1 VNHYI
6 DVDVQPD
13 PDFPA
18 TQLMSALYG
27 RLHRALAGE
36 GTTEVGVSFPQMF
49 ERLGSNPRHQEHLL
63 GCCMRLHGTSAALA
77 TLLASDWLKGMRD
90 HVDMTPMHP
99 VPAQATHRKVYRV
112 QTKSSP
118 ERLRRRFMRR
128 HNVSEQEARARIP
141 DDMAPRYASWPS
153 VDLRSSSTGQSFKLF
168 IAHGPEQP
176 EPEAGSFS
184 AYGLSQGSTIPWF

>member
-1 VNHYI
+1 MNHYV
-6 DVDVQPD
+6 DVDVRPD

-27 RLHRALAGE
+27 RLHRALASA

-49 ERLGSNPRHQEHLL
+49 EKLGGNPRHPGQHL
-63 GCCMRLHGTSAALA
+63 GCRMRLHGTSAALT

-90 HVDMTPMHP
+90 HVDMAPMRC
-99 VPAQATHRKVYRV
+99 VPTQATHRKVYRV

-128 HNVSEQEARARIP
+128 HNVSEQEAQARIP
-141 DDMAPRYASWPS
+141 DDVARYARWPS
-153 VDLRSSSTGQSFKLF
+153 VDLRSVSTSQSFKLF

-176 EPEAGSFS
+176 EPEVGSFS

>member
-1 VNHYI
+1 MNHY
-6 DVDVQPD
+6 VDVNVRPD

-27 RLHRALAGE
+27 RLHRALASAD
-36 GTTEVGVSFPQMF
+36 TTDVGVSFPQVF
-49 ERLGSNPRHQEHLL
+49 EVSGGTPHRLGQQL
-63 GCCMRLHGTSAALA
+63 GVCMRLHGSNTALA
-77 TLLASDWLKGMRD
+77 NLLLSDWLKGMRD
-90 HVDMTPMHP
+90 HVDITPVQP
-99 VPAQATHRKVYRV
+99 VPAQATHREVRRV

-128 HNVSEQEARARIP
+128 HNVSEQEAQARIP
-141 DDMAPRYASWPS
+141 DGVARYARWPS

-176 EPEAGSFS
+176 EPKAGSFS
-184 AYGLSQGSTIPWF
+184 TYGLSKGSTIPWF

>member
-1 VNHYI
+1 MNHYV
-6 DVDVQPD
+6 DVDVRPD

-27 RLHRALAGE
+27 RLHRALASAGK
-36 GTTEVGVSFPQMF
+36 TELGVSFPQVF
-49 ERLGSNPRHQEHLL
+49 EKWGTDPRHL
-63 GCCMRLHGTSAALA
+63 GCRMRLHGTHDALA
-77 TLLASDWLKGMRD
+77 ALLASDWLKGMRD
-90 HVDMTPMHP
+90 HVDMTPVQP

-128 HNVSEQEARARIP
+128 HGASEQEAQARIP
-141 DDMAPRYASWPS
+141 DDVARYARWPS
-153 VDLRSSSTGQSFKLF
+153 VDLRSASTGHSFKLF
-168 IAHGPEQP
+168 IAHGPEQR

>member
-1 VNHYI
+1 MNHYV
-6 DVDVQPD
+6 DVDVRPD
-13 PDFPA
+13 ADFPA

-27 RLHRALAGE
+27 RLHRALVSAGTKE
-36 GTTEVGVSFPQMF
+36 LGVSFPQT
-49 ERLGSNPRHQEHLL
+49 GSDPRHL
-63 GCCMRLHGTSAALA
+63 GCRMRLHGTSAALA
-77 TLLASDWLKGMRD
+77 ALLASDWLKGMRD
-90 HVDMTPMHP
+90 HVDMTPVLP

-128 HNVSEQEARARIP
+128 HGGSQEEAQARIP
-141 DDMAPRYASWPS
+141 DDVARFARWPS
-153 VDLRSSSTGQSFKLF
+153 VDLRSASTGQSFKLF